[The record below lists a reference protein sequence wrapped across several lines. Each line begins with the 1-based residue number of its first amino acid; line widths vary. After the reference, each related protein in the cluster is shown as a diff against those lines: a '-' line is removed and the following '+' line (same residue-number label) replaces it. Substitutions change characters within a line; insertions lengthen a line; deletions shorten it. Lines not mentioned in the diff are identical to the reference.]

1 MECKRKMKCYMCI
14 LRKKKFP
21 KRFSVKDI
29 EFASER
35 CDFCLKPTCRY
46 ELFKARRNKKSRKPI
61 HKICPQCY
69 DNLGFYIVFS
79 FIKSNNL
86 SNKHI
91 TALKRIKKE
100 YDKQKNNIYSL
111 SDFPK
116 MPK

>member
-1 MECKRKMKCYMCI
+1 M
-14 LRKKKFP
+14 KKFP

-46 ELFKARRNKKSRKPI
+46 HLLKARRNKKSRKPI
-61 HKICPQCY
+61 HKICFQCS
-69 DNLGFYIVFS
+69 DNLGFYIVFC
-79 FIKSNNL
+79 FIKGNNL
-86 SNKHI
+86 SDKHI
-91 TALKRIKKE
+91 TALKKIKKE
-100 YDKQKNNIYSL
+100 YEKQKDNIYLL